1 MKIRN
6 GFVSNSSSSSFI
18 VAVKDSQKPSMVKI
32 TIEIDIS
39 KYADA
44 VISNKEELDKYI
56 IDRYRWGEQKTV
68 EDVFNID
75 PDLQAQYKKS
85 LRAIRSGKSII
96 FGSFTNESDDAA
108 EYFLAEMGIPR
119 NAKGI
124 EIIYNEPGF

>member
-18 VAVKDSQKPSMVKI
+18 VAIKDPQKPTMVKI

-39 KYADA
+39 KYSDA

-56 IDRYRWGEQKTV
+56 IDRYGWGEQKTV
-68 EDVFNID
+68 EDIFNID
-75 PDLQAQYKKS
+75 SDLQSQYKKS
-85 LRAIRSGKSII
+85 IKAIESGKSII
-96 FGSFTNESDDAA
+96 FGSFTNESGDAA
-108 EYFLAEMGIPR
+108 EYFLAEMGIPK
-119 NAKGI
+119 NSKGI